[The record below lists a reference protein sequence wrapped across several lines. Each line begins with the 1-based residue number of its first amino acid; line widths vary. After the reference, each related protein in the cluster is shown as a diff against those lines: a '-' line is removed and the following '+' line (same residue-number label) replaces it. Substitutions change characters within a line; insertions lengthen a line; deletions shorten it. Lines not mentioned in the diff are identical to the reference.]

1 MGPKLS
7 RDRED
12 GAAASPAGQRPNSSH
27 GPEAHLSKSA
37 TKSRAA
43 DGPLARPV
51 LHHFGLAMGGWD
63 VGVQSRV
70 QAGIHRS
77 VPTGIRADA
86 LRKGLCPTPL

>member
-7 RDRED
+7 WDREA
-12 GAAASPAGQRPNSSH
+12 GAAASPAGQHPNSSH
-27 GPEAHLSKSA
+27 GPEAHLSKSV

-63 VGVQSRV
+63 VGGAV
-70 QAGIHRS
+70 
-77 VPTGIRADA
+77 
-86 LRKGLCPTPL
+86 